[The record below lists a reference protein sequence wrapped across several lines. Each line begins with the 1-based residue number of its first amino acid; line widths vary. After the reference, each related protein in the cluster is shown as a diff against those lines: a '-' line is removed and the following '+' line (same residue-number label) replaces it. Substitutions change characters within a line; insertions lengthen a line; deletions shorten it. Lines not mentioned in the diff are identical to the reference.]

1 MLDLPP
7 GRMGVPFD
15 DPARQLRREPVEGGG
30 QSGVGVAAPQLSGY
44 RLSQM

>member
-15 DPARQLRREPVEGGG
+15 DPAGQLRREPVEGGG
-30 QSGVGVAAPQLSGY
+30 HSGVGVAAPQLPGNG
-44 RLSQM
+44 LSQL